1 MSLTPSQY
9 ATQLESK
16 LADLLK
22 NNRPLRIGAYSALA
36 EMSERIFVEGGNS
49 NGSQIGQYNATTP
62 IYVSPD
68 QSPKKFP
75 LKGKAGKTTFSDG
88 SPHKT
93 GYFDSYKA
101 FRAQIGRRTDTVNL
115 QLTGDFK
122 SDLENP
128 VNNIPTPER
137 IDMNEYRVVLKR
149 DINQLKRDGL
159 EKKYG
164 TFTRH
169 TSEELRRFY
178 ERVEKELAQIF
189 TP

>member
-1 MSLTPSQY
+1 MTPKEY
-9 ATQLESK
+9 ASQLETK

-22 NNRPLRIGAYSALA
+22 NNKPLRIGAYSALA
-36 EMSERIFVEGGNS
+36 DMSERIFTQGNNS
-49 NGSQIGQYNATTP
+49 NGSPIGQYNDSTP
-62 IYVSPD
+62 IYVSPN

-101 FRAQIGRRTDTVNL
+101 FRSQIGRRTDTVNL

-128 VNNIPTPER
+128 VNNIPTPLR
-137 IDMNEYRVVLKR
+137 VNMNEYEVRLKR
-149 DINQLKRDGL
+149 PVNELKRSGL
-159 EKKYG
+159 EDKYG

-169 TSEELRRFY
+169 TSEELTRFY
-178 ERVEKELAQIF
+178 EVVEKELALIF